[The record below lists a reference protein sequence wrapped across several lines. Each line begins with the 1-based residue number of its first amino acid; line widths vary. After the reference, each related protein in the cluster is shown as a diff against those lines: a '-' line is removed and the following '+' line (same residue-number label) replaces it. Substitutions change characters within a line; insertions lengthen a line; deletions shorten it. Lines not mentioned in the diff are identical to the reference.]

1 MGTGRKGDAT
11 RTSKFGLTS
20 VWSKRQILPAMR
32 VILLT
37 VFLSLVLV
45 AIFAVL
51 FIGERRQRGSRSP
64 EQDALL
70 PLTDDDP
77 KDSAGRD

>member
-1 MGTGRKGDAT
+1 
-11 RTSKFGLTS
+11 
-20 VWSKRQILPAMR
+20 MR